1 MAVFLGFKD
10 QVGQVPCNLFL
21 VISHLNMQVKHPQP
35 FLPIIDLMPK
45 NMNCILSTFK
55 FVSNLAYSLGQPTIT
70 TFDQPLFWKASKII
84 QNATKPAIKKI
95 TVTLGLFH
103 SYELAWGHWNYHG
116 KHWLK

>member
-1 MAVFLGFKD
+1 
-10 QVGQVPCNLFL
+10 
-21 VISHLNMQVKHPQP
+21 MQLILSYIPLEHAGKASTT

-55 FVSNLAYSLGQPTIT
+55 FVSKPAYSLGQPTIT
-70 TFDQPLFWKASKII
+70 TFDQPIFWKASKII